1 MPRDELQ
8 RTVRS
13 YQLEVPDGWEAPRE
27 LQMSGVR
34 RSSAGRDLRCTLV
47 GEERE
52 VTPRL
57 AATGARVRQV
67 STLAL
72 EDAALAF
79 LPEDP
84 S

>member
-13 YQLEVPDGWEAPRE
+13 YRLEVPEGWQAPGE
-27 LQMSGVR
+27 LQATGLR
-34 RSSAGRDLRCTLV
+34 RSSAGRDVQCTLV
-47 GEERE
+47 GDERD
-52 VTPRL
+52 VGRRL

-67 STLAL
+67 TTLAL

-79 LPEDP
+79 LPEEP

>member
-1 MPRDELQ
+1 
-8 RTVRS
+8 
-13 YQLEVPDGWEAPRE
+13 
-27 LQMSGVR
+27 
-34 RSSAGRDLRCTLV
+34 LV

-52 VTPRL
+52 ITRRL